1 MQIKQRQHEKS
12 IWSWTSQWMLRTTRS
27 SFAEKDGEVLVVPK
41 LNISQQCAFAAKVV
55 HKLLG
60 CRRNTTASV
69 PRQVIHLLS
78 TDKPAL
84 GFPVQEHWSKSSS
97 PWMWWKAWHVT
108 QRERLSR
115 LVLSSWEKRWLRP
128 KCLKTLDRSMKRR
141 QNQTLPGCI
150 Q

>member
-1 MQIKQRQHEKS
+1 
-12 IWSWTSQWMLRTTRS
+12 MLRTTRS

-84 GFPVQEHWSKSSS
+84 GFPVQERLGYTGAS
-97 PWMWWKAWHVT
+97 PAHHECD
-108 QRERLSR
+108 ERLG
-115 LVLSSWEKRWLRP
+115 
-128 KCLKTLDRSMKRR
+128 M
-141 QNQTLPGCI
+141 
-150 Q
+150 